1 MFKNLCNGRRKIFID
16 IRDRGR
22 KYPLKIKRSEEQA
35 FREAA
40 KRINIK
46 INQYRV
52 AYGGASS
59 SMTTQDFVAMTAIQ
73 ALAENVTLGNK
84 NNTKP
89 FEDKIDSLIDE
100 LDNYL
105 KR

>member
-1 MFKNLCNGRRKIFID
+1 MGDEKFLLTLEIA
-16 IRDRGR
+16 GR
-22 KYPLKIKRSEEQA
+22 KYPLRIKRSDEQA

-52 AYGGASS
+52 AYGGNNSP
-59 SMTTQDFVAMTAIQ
+59 MTTQDFLAMTAIQ
-73 ALAENVTLGNK
+73 ALAENFTLGNK

-89 FEDKIDSLIDE
+89 FEDKIDSLISE
-100 LDNYL
+100 LDDYL

>member
-1 MFKNLCNGRRKIFID
+1 MGDEKFLLTLEIA
-16 IRDRGR
+16 GR
-22 KYPLKIKRSEEQA
+22 KDPLKINRSEEQA

-59 SMTTQDFVAMTAIQ
+59 SMTTQDFLAMTAIQ
-73 ALAENVTLGNK
+73 ALAENFTLGDK

-89 FEDKIDSLIDE
+89 FEDKIDSLISE
-100 LDNYL
+100 LDEYL

>member
-1 MFKNLCNGRRKIFID
+1 MGDERFLLTLEVADRR
-16 IRDRGR
+16 
-22 KYPLKIKRSEEQA
+22 YPLKIKRSEEQA

-52 AYGGASS
+52 AFGGTSS
-59 SMTTQDFVAMTAIQ
+59 PLTTQDFLAMTAIQ
-73 ALAENVTLGNK
+73 AVAENFTLGDK

-89 FEDKIDSLIDE
+89 FEDKIDSLISE
-100 LDNYL
+100 LDDYL

>member
-1 MFKNLCNGRRKIFID
+1 MGDEKFLLTLEIAGK
-16 IRDRGR
+16 
-22 KYPLKIKRSEEQA
+22 KYPLKIKRSEEQS

-40 KRINIK
+40 KRVNIK

-52 AYGGASS
+52 AYGGNNSP
-59 SMTTQDFVAMTAIQ
+59 MTTQDFLAMTAIQ
-73 ALAENVTLGNK
+73 ALAENFTLGNK

-89 FEDKIDSLIDE
+89 FEDKIDSLISE
-100 LDNYL
+100 LADYL

>member
-1 MFKNLCNGRRKIFID
+1 MGDEKFLLTLEIA
-16 IRDRGR
+16 GR
-22 KYPLKIKRSEEQA
+22 KYPLRIKRSDEQA

-52 AYGGASS
+52 AYGGNNSP
-59 SMTTQDFVAMTAIQ
+59 MTTQDFLAMTAIQ
-73 ALAENVTLGNK
+73 ALAENFTLGNK

-100 LDNYL
+100 LDDYL
-105 KR
+105 KS